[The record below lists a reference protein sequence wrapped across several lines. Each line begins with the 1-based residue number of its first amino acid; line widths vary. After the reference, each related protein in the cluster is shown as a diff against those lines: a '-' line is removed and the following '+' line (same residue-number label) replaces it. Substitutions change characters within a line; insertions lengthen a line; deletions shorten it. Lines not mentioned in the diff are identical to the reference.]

1 MNRTGRVIFDAC
13 TLENFAVVG
22 RLDLLQALYQDRST
36 WTDGT
41 ELEVR
46 RGAAERPHL
55 QALIGAAWLGTPL
68 AADEPLAIQ
77 QIDRIRRSLGG
88 SPGLPTQHLGEA
100 QAIHHVSTVE
110 SGAIFAT
117 DDRDAYNL
125 AKRRGM
131 NVLDTPDILRECFDV
146 GFSGCPE
153 SFDLLHKMA
162 ATGRGVAMPPN
173 HWYICPNHTV
183 DANSGLVPQ
192 PR

>member
-1 MNRTGRVIFDAC
+1 MSGPGRIVFDAC

-22 RLDLLQALYQDRST
+22 RVDLLQALYQDRSA

-55 QALIGAAWLGTPL
+55 QSLIGDTWLGSPI
-68 AADEPLAIQ
+68 AVDEPLVIR

-88 SPGLPTQHLGEA
+88 SPRLPTQHLGEA
-100 QAIHHVSTVE
+100 QVIYHLTAVE
-110 SGAIFAT
+110 RDAIFAT

-125 AKRRGM
+125 AIRLGM
-131 NVLDTPDILRECFDV
+131 NVVDTPDILRECFDA
-146 GFSGCPE
+146 GLSGCPE

-162 ATGRGVAMPPN
+162 AAGRGVAVPPS
-173 HWYICPNHTV
+173 HWYICPSRP
-183 DANSGLVPQ
+183 NSGLAHPT
-192 PR
+192 